1 MPFGLTNA
9 PSVFQRLM
17 HEVLWSLN
25 PAEGPDFV
33 SVYIDDVL
41 VFSSTLEE
49 HLQHLQLVIERLHEV
64 GLKLQPA
71 KCQFI
76 RKEVEYLGHLVTPTG
91 LKTNPRLVEAVKE
104 FPTPNG
110 IKGVQQFLGL
120 ASYYRKFIS
129 QFAKVAQPHH
139 NLTRDQVIFSWDKSC
154 ETAYSILKQKLIN
167 APVLA

>member
-9 PSVFQRLM
+9 PSVLQQLM

-41 VFSSTLEE
+41 AFSSTLEE

-64 GLKLQPA
+64 RLKLQPV

-91 LKTNPRLVEAVKE
+91 LKTNP
-104 FPTPNG
+104 
-110 IKGVQQFLGL
+110 
-120 ASYYRKFIS
+120 
-129 QFAKVAQPHH
+129 
-139 NLTRDQVIFSWDKSC
+139 
-154 ETAYSILKQKLIN
+154 
-167 APVLA
+167 